1 MNATEQRIALE
12 LGALR
17 MQVIMLEEAERTLR
31 ARVAELEEK
40 LAKPA
45 PEEK

>member
-1 MNATEQRIALE
+1 MNTTEQRIALE

-17 MQVIMLEEAERTLR
+17 MQVIVLEESERALR
-31 ARVAELEEK
+31 ARVAELEGQI
-40 LAKPA
+40 AKPA